1 MQHTPLQLIHPQA
14 ETADKPQRSDDGYIN
29 AVAPLGD
36 VPALAAPTK
45 PAPKPL
51 PWRTA
56 TV

>member
-14 ETADKPQRSDDGYIN
+14 ETADKPQRCDDGYIN
-29 AVAPLGD
+29 AMAPLGD